1 MNMKSF
7 VPENIHRI
15 YKKAQLLCFK
25 WTLYN
30 RCRLQKCIFA
40 SIFFFCLFYASSNS
54 LFAAAPIKA
63 LLKWESLKRS
73 YIHFVRDSLPFHNF
87 YLLYIVVHKTSKVD
101 NIDQLN
107 HLHSDQSQN
116 NYFES
121 GSDIKNDKSES
132 DHQTPRNWVYNANI
146 SVTIYL

>member
-1 MNMKSF
+1 MVF
-7 VPENIHRI
+7 EVYEV
-15 YKKAQLLCFK
+15 KKWRWSLLIRRRYTVYIKKHSCYASNE
-25 WTLYN
+25 LYFN

-87 YLLYIVVHKTSKVD
+87 VSLLYCG
-101 NIDQLN
+101 
-107 HLHSDQSQN
+107 SQN
-116 NYFES
+116 FQSWQHWPAES
-121 GSDIKNDKSES
+121 SSLWPES
-132 DHQTPRNWVYNANI
+132 K
-146 SVTIYL
+146 YLHRIREWHKEW